1 MAISVQLNRQ
11 LHDIFL
17 NRGAIEFPDYIK
29 PHLVLENNNVFTL
42 FLRVDISG
50 PEIDVPL
57 MCKYRVEEG
66 LLSNYNY
73 PNSVKEVAVTLFE
86 NSYAQT
92 RRTANAIF
100 KTFLMNDTRDRL
112 MKITTNTGEV
122 YYGGNGYILDKDYN
136 ILILYTLHGVM
147 EERTLHYKTG
157 RIYVNPKVFVS
168 NGIVEKGIIKTV
180 IPAFVQEGIRI
191 DGANIEGVT
200 YQEINTRM
208 PIRNEY
214 GRIIGYTSPIPEIVI
229 PEIVIADVTNR
240 FIVKPKKPT
249 PSTFSNE
256 AMNDYLLEHLDEVV
270 QMTYIL

>member
-11 LHDIFL
+11 LHGIFL
-17 NRGAIEFPDYIK
+17 NRGAVEFPDYIK
-29 PHLVLENNNVFTL
+29 PHLVLEHNNVFNL

-66 LLSNYNY
+66 LLRNYDY

-147 EERTLHYKTG
+147 EDRTLHYKTG

-191 DGANIEGVT
+191 NGANIEGVT
-200 YQEINTRM
+200 YQEINTHM

-214 GRIIGYTSPIPEIVI
+214 GRITGYTSPIPEIV
-229 PEIVIADVTNR
+229 VADVTGR

-249 PSTFSNE
+249 PSTFNNE

-270 QMTYIL
+270 QMTYIV

>member
-1 MAISVQLNRQ
+1 MAISAQLNRQ

-17 NRGAIEFPDYIK
+17 SRGAIQFPDSIK
-29 PHLVLENNNVFTL
+29 PNLAFENNNVFNL

-57 MCKYRVEEG
+57 MCKYKVEEG
-66 LLSNYNY
+66 LLSNYNQ
-73 PNSVKEVAVTLFE
+73 PNSLKEMAVALFE
-86 NSYAQT
+86 NSYPQS
-92 RRTANAIF
+92 RRTADAIF
-100 KTFLMNDTRDRL
+100 KTFQMNDNRDRL

-147 EERTLHYKTG
+147 EDRILHYKTG

-168 NGIVEKGIIKTV
+168 NGLIEKGIIKTV

-191 DGANIEGVT
+191 DTNNIGVT
-200 YQEINTRM
+200 AQEITVHT
-208 PIRNEY
+208 RNEY
-214 GRIIGYTSPIPEIVI
+214 GLINYGTAPLPEI
-229 PEIVIADVTNR
+229 IVSDVTDR
-240 FIVKPKKPT
+240 FIIRPKKPT

-256 AMNDYLLEHLDEVV
+256 AMNDYLLEHLDKVV
-270 QMTYIL
+270 QMTYIS

>member
-17 NRGAIEFPDYIK
+17 GRGIIPFPDYIK
-29 PHLVLENNNVFTL
+29 PHLVFEDNNVFNL
-42 FLRVDISG
+42 FLKVDISG

-57 MCKYRVEEG
+57 MCKYKVEEG

-86 NSYAQT
+86 NSYPQSKRA
-92 RRTANAIF
+92 ANAIF
-100 KTFLMNDTRDRL
+100 KAFQMNNASDRL
-112 MKITTNTGEV
+112 LKITTNAGEA

-147 EERTLHYKTG
+147 EDRILHYKTG

-168 NGIVEKGIIKTV
+168 DGIVEKGIIKTV
-180 IPAFVQEGIRI
+180 IPAFVQEGIMI
-191 DGANIEGVT
+191 GTSNIGVT
-200 YQEINTRM
+200 SQEINTSI
-208 PIRNEY
+208 IRDSN
-214 GRIIGYTSPIPEIVI
+214 GFVAQVIKPLPEI
-229 PEIVIADVTNR
+229 IVADVTDR

-249 PSTFSNE
+249 PSTFNNE
-256 AMNDYLLEHLDEVV
+256 AMNDYLLEHLDEIV
-270 QMTYIL
+270 QMTYIT

>member
-17 NRGAIEFPDYIK
+17 NRGSISFPDYIK
-29 PHLVLENNNVFTL
+29 PHLAFENNNVFNL

-66 LLSNYNY
+66 LLDNFNHSN
-73 PNSVKEVAVTLFE
+73 SLKEVAVTLFE
-86 NSYAQT
+86 NSHPQS

-100 KTFLMNDTRDRL
+100 KAFQMNDNRDRL
-112 MKITTNTGEV
+112 IKITTNTGEV

-147 EERTLHYKTG
+147 EDRILHYKTG

-180 IPAFVQEGIRI
+180 IPAFVQEGIMI
-191 DGANIEGVT
+191 DTSSIGAT
-200 YQEINTRM
+200 AQEINTS
-208 PIRNEY
+208 IRNPN
-214 GRIIGYTSPIPEIVI
+214 GFVFQVIKPLPEI
-229 PEIVIADVTNR
+229 IVADVTDR

-249 PSTFSNE
+249 PSTSSNE

-270 QMTYIL
+270 QMTYIV

>member
-17 NRGAIEFPDYIK
+17 NRGDIQIPEYIK
-29 PHLVLENNNVFTL
+29 PNLAFENNNVFNL

-57 MCKYRVEEG
+57 MCKYKVEQG
-66 LLSNYNY
+66 LLSNYDY
-73 PNSVKEVAVTLFE
+73 LNSLKEMAVALFE
-86 NSYAQT
+86 NSYPQS

-100 KTFLMNDTRDRL
+100 KTFQMNNTRDRL
-112 MKITTNTGEV
+112 MKITTNSGEV

-136 ILILYTLHGVM
+136 IIILYTLHGVM
-147 EERTLHYKTG
+147 EDRVLHYKTG

-191 DGANIEGVT
+191 ARANIEGVT
-200 YQEINTRM
+200 YQEINIL
-208 PIRNEY
+208 IRNEY
-214 GRIIGYTSPIPEIVI
+214 GSLIGYTSPIPEI
-229 PEIVIADVTNR
+229 IVADVTDR

-256 AMNDYLLEHLDEVV
+256 AMNDYLLEHLDKVV
-270 QMTYIL
+270 QMTYI

>member
-17 NRGAIEFPDYIK
+17 NRGSISLPDYIK
-29 PHLVLENNNVFTL
+29 PHLAFENNNVFNL
-42 FLRVDISG
+42 FLKVDISG

-57 MCKYRVEEG
+57 MCKNKVEEG

-73 PNSVKEVAVTLFE
+73 SNGLKEVAVTLFE
-86 NSYAQT
+86 NSYPQS
-92 RRTANAIF
+92 RRTANATF
-100 KTFLMNDTRDRL
+100 KAFQLNDVRDRL
-112 MKITTNTGEV
+112 LKITTNTGEV

-147 EERTLHYKTG
+147 ERDRLLHYKTG

-191 DGANIEGVT
+191 DTSNIGVT
-200 YQEINTRM
+200 FQEITI

-214 GRIIGYTSPIPEIVI
+214 GLLTGYTSPIPEIV
-229 PEIVIADVTNR
+229 VADVTDR

-270 QMTYIL
+270 QMTYIV

>member
-17 NRGAIEFPDYIK
+17 SRGAIQSPGYIRTG
-29 PHLVLENNNVFTL
+29 LAFENNNVFNL

-66 LLSNYNY
+66 LLSNCSC
-73 PNSVKEVAVTLFE
+73 PDSLKEMAVALFE
-86 NSYAQT
+86 NSCPQS

-100 KTFLMNDTRDRL
+100 KTFQMNDNRNRL

-136 ILILYTLHGVM
+136 LLILYTLHGVM
-147 EERTLHYKTG
+147 EDRILHYKTG

-180 IPAFVQEGIRI
+180 IPAFVQEGIMVDTNDI
-191 DGANIEGVT
+191 GVT
-200 YQEINTRM
+200 AQDINIA
-208 PIRNEY
+208 IRNQN
-214 GRIIGYTSPIPEIVI
+214 GFVTRVIKPLPEI
-229 PEIVIADVTNR
+229 IVADVTDR
-240 FIVKPKKPT
+240 FIVRPKKPT
-249 PSTFSNE
+249 PSTFNND
-256 AMNDYLLEHLDEVV
+256 AMNDYLLEHLDKVV
-270 QMTYIL
+270 QMTHIS

>member
-17 NRGAIEFPDYIK
+17 NRGSISFPDYIK
-29 PHLVLENNNVFTL
+29 PHLAFENNNVFNL
-42 FLRVDISG
+42 FLKVDISG

-57 MCKYRVEEG
+57 MCKYKVEEG
-66 LLSNYNY
+66 LLDNFNHSN
-73 PNSVKEVAVTLFE
+73 SLKEVAVTLFE
-86 NSYAQT
+86 NSHPQS

-100 KTFLMNDTRDRL
+100 KAFQMNDNRDRL
-112 MKITTNTGEV
+112 VKITTNTGEV

-147 EERTLHYKTG
+147 EDRILHYKTG

-191 DGANIEGVT
+191 DTGNIGAT
-200 YQEINTRM
+200 YQEITM
-208 PIRNEY
+208 PIHRPD
-214 GRIIGYTSPIPEIVI
+214 GRFAGTTNPLPEIV
-229 PEIVIADVTNR
+229 VVDVTDR

-256 AMNDYLLEHLDEVV
+256 AMNDYLLEHLDEVI
-270 QMTYIL
+270 QMTYIV

>member
-11 LHDIFL
+11 LHNIFL
-17 NRGAIEFPDYIK
+17 SRGAIQFPDHIK
-29 PHLVLENNNVFTL
+29 PHLAFENNNVFNL

-66 LLSNYNY
+66 LLSNYNS
-73 PNSVKEVAVTLFE
+73 PNSLKEVAVALFD
-86 NSYAQT
+86 NSYSQS

-100 KTFLMNDTRDRL
+100 KTFQMNNTGDRL
-112 MKITTNTGEV
+112 IKITTNNGEV
-122 YYGGNGYILDKDYN
+122 YYGGDGYILDKDYN
-136 ILILYTLHGVM
+136 LLILYTLHGVM
-147 EERTLHYKTG
+147 EDRILHYKTG

-168 NGIVEKGIIKTV
+168 NGVVEKGIIKTV

-191 DGANIEGVT
+191 STSSVAST
-200 YQEINTRM
+200 FQEINM
-208 PIRNEY
+208 PISNNF
-214 GRIIGYTSPIPEIVI
+214 GRITSYTTPIPEIVI
-229 PEIVIADVTNR
+229 TDVTDR

-249 PSTFSNE
+249 PSTFSND

-270 QMTYIL
+270 QMTYIS

>member
-17 NRGAIEFPDYIK
+17 NRGAIQSPDHIK
-29 PHLVLENNNVFTL
+29 PILAFENHNVFNL

-57 MCKYRVEEG
+57 MCKYKVEEG
-66 LLSNYNY
+66 LLNNYNY
-73 PNSVKEVAVTLFE
+73 PNSLKEMAVALFE
-86 NSYAQT
+86 NSYPQSGRA
-92 RRTANAIF
+92 ANSIF
-100 KTFLMNDTRDRL
+100 KTFQMNNTRDRL

-136 ILILYTLHGVM
+136 LLILYTLHGVM
-147 EERTLHYKTG
+147 EDRILHYKTG

-168 NGIVEKGIIKTV
+168 KGIVEKGIIKTV
-180 IPAFVQEGIRI
+180 IPAFVQEGIMV
-191 DGANIEGVT
+191 DTNNIGVT
-200 YQEINTRM
+200 AQDINTI
-208 PIRNEY
+208 IRNQNGSVQVIE
-214 GRIIGYTSPIPEIVI
+214 PLPEIV
-229 PEIVIADVTNR
+229 VADVTDR

-270 QMTYIL
+270 QMTYIV

>member
-11 LHDIFL
+11 LHNIFL
-17 NRGAIEFPDYIK
+17 NRGAIQSPDHIK
-29 PHLVLENNNVFTL
+29 PILAFENHNVFNL

-57 MCKYRVEEG
+57 MCKYKVEEG
-66 LLSNYNY
+66 LLNNYNY
-73 PNSVKEVAVTLFE
+73 PNSLKEMAVALFE
-86 NSYAQT
+86 NSYPQS
-92 RRTANAIF
+92 RRTANSIF
-100 KTFLMNDTRDRL
+100 KTFQMNNTRDRL

-136 ILILYTLHGVM
+136 LLILYTLHGVM
-147 EERTLHYKTG
+147 EDRILHYKTG

-168 NGIVEKGIIKTV
+168 KGIVEKGIIKTV
-180 IPAFVQEGIRI
+180 IPAFVQEGIMV
-191 DGANIEGVT
+191 DTNNIGVT
-200 YQEINTRM
+200 TQDINTI
-208 PIRNEY
+208 IRNQNGFVQVIE
-214 GRIIGYTSPIPEIVI
+214 PLPEIV
-229 PEIVIADVTNR
+229 VADVTDR

-270 QMTYIL
+270 QMTYIV

>member
-17 NRGAIEFPDYIK
+17 NRGSISFPDYIK
-29 PHLVLENNNVFTL
+29 PHLAFENNNVFNL

-57 MCKYRVEEG
+57 MCKYRVEKG
-66 LLSNYNY
+66 LLDNFNHSN
-73 PNSVKEVAVTLFE
+73 SLKEVAVTLFE
-86 NSYAQT
+86 NSHPQS

-100 KTFLMNDTRDRL
+100 KAFQMNDNRDRL
-112 MKITTNTGEV
+112 IKITTNTGEV

-147 EERTLHYKTG
+147 EDRILHYKTG

-180 IPAFVQEGIRI
+180 IPAFVQEGIMI
-191 DGANIEGVT
+191 DTGNIRVT
-200 YQEINTRM
+200 SQEITM

-214 GRIIGYTSPIPEIVI
+214 GSFAGYTSPIPEIV
-229 PEIVIADVTNR
+229 VADVTDR
-240 FIVKPKKPT
+240 FIVKPKKPI

-270 QMTYIL
+270 QMTYIV

>member
-17 NRGAIEFPDYIK
+17 NRGSISLPDYIK
-29 PHLVLENNNVFTL
+29 PHLAFENNNVFNL
-42 FLRVDISG
+42 FLKVDISG

-66 LLSNYNY
+66 LLDNFNHSN
-73 PNSVKEVAVTLFE
+73 SLKEVAITLFE
-86 NSYAQT
+86 NSHPQS

-100 KTFLMNDTRDRL
+100 KTFQMNDNRDRL
-112 MKITTNTGEV
+112 IKITTNTGEV

-147 EERTLHYKTG
+147 EDRILHYKTG

-180 IPAFVQEGIRI
+180 IPAFVQEGIMV
-191 DGANIEGVT
+191 DTNNIEAIA
-200 YQEINTRM
+200 QDINT
-208 PIRNEY
+208 
-214 GRIIGYTSPIPEIVI
+214 IIGNSNGFVQVIKPLPEI
-229 PEIVIADVTNR
+229 IVADVTDR
-240 FIVKPKKPT
+240 FIVRPKKPT
-249 PSTFSNE
+249 PSTFNND
-256 AMNDYLLEHLDEVV
+256 AMNDYLLEHLDKVV
-270 QMTYIL
+270 QMTYIS

>member
-11 LHDIFL
+11 LHDVFL
-17 NRGAIEFPDYIK
+17 NRGAIQFPDYTR
-29 PHLVLENNNVFTL
+29 PYLAFENNSVFNL

-57 MCKYRVEEG
+57 MCKYKVEEG
-66 LLSNYNY
+66 LLSNYNQ
-73 PNSVKEVAVTLFE
+73 PDSLKEMAVALFE
-86 NSYAQT
+86 NGYPQS

-100 KTFLMNDTRDRL
+100 KTFQMNSNRNRL
-112 MKITTNTGEV
+112 MKITTSTGEV

-136 ILILYTLHGVM
+136 LLILYTLHGVM
-147 EERTLHYKTG
+147 EDRILHYKTG

-168 NGIVEKGIIKTV
+168 KGIVEKGIIKTV
-180 IPAFVQEGIRI
+180 IPAFVQEGIMVDTNDI
-191 DGANIEGVT
+191 GVT
-200 YQEINTRM
+200 AQDINTT
-208 PIRNEY
+208 IRNSN
-214 GRIIGYTSPIPEIVI
+214 GFVQVIKPLPEIV
-229 PEIVIADVTNR
+229 VADVTDR

-270 QMTYIL
+270 QMTYIV

>member
-11 LHDIFL
+11 LHGIFL
-17 NRGAIEFPDYIK
+17 NRGTIQFPDYIR
-29 PHLVLENNNVFTL
+29 PHLAFENNNVFNL
-42 FLRVDISG
+42 FLKVDISR

-57 MCKYRVEEG
+57 MCKNKVEDG
-66 LLSNYNY
+66 LLDNFNYSN
-73 PNSVKEVAVTLFE
+73 SLKEVAVTLFE
-86 NSYAQT
+86 NSYPQP

-100 KTFLMNDTRDRL
+100 KAFQMNDARDRL
-112 MKITTNTGEV
+112 LKITTNTGEV

-147 EERTLHYKTG
+147 GRDRLLHYKTG
-157 RIYVNPKVFVS
+157 RIYVNPKVFIS

-180 IPAFVQEGIRI
+180 IPAFVQEGIMI
-191 DGANIEGVT
+191 DTSSIGAT
-200 YQEINTRM
+200 AQEINTS
-208 PIRNEY
+208 IRNPN
-214 GRIIGYTSPIPEIVI
+214 GFVVQVIKPLPEIV
-229 PEIVIADVTNR
+229 VADVTDR

-270 QMTYIL
+270 QMTYIV

>member
-17 NRGAIEFPDYIK
+17 NRGSISFPDYIK
-29 PHLVLENNNVFTL
+29 PHLAFENNNVFNL

-66 LLSNYNY
+66 LLDNFNHSN
-73 PNSVKEVAVTLFE
+73 SLKEVAVTLFE
-86 NSYAQT
+86 NSHPQS

-100 KTFLMNDTRDRL
+100 RAFQMNDNRDRL
-112 MKITTNTGEV
+112 IKITTNTGEV

-147 EERTLHYKTG
+147 EDRILHCKTG

-168 NGIVEKGIIKTV
+168 NGLIEKGIIKTV
-180 IPAFVQEGIRI
+180 IPAFVQEGIMV
-191 DGANIEGVT
+191 DTNNIGVIA
-200 YQEINTRM
+200 QDINT
-208 PIRNEY
+208 IRRNSN
-214 GRIIGYTSPIPEIVI
+214 GFITHVIKPLPEI
-229 PEIVIADVTNR
+229 IVADVTDR
-240 FIVKPKKPT
+240 FIVRPKKPT
-249 PSTFSNE
+249 PSTFNND
-256 AMNDYLLEHLDEVV
+256 AMNDYLLEHLDEVI
-270 QMTYIL
+270 QMTYIG

>member
-17 NRGAIEFPDYIK
+17 NRGTIQLPVYIR
-29 PHLVLENNNVFTL
+29 PHLAFENHNVFNL

-57 MCKYRVEEG
+57 MCKYKVEEG
-66 LLSNYNY
+66 LLSNYNQ
-73 PNSVKEVAVTLFE
+73 PNSLKEMAVALFE
-86 NSYAQT
+86 NSYPQS

-100 KTFLMNDTRDRL
+100 KTFQMNNNRDRL

-136 ILILYTLHGVM
+136 LLILYTLHGVM
-147 EERTLHYKTG
+147 EDRILHYKTG

-168 NGIVEKGIIKTV
+168 NGLIEKGIIKTV
-180 IPAFVQEGIRI
+180 IPAFVQEGIMV
-191 DGANIEGVT
+191 DTNNIGVT
-200 YQEINTRM
+200 AQDINIV
-208 PIRNEY
+208 IRNQN
-214 GRIIGYTSPIPEIVI
+214 GFVVQVKPLPEIV
-229 PEIVIADVTNR
+229 VADVTDR

-270 QMTYIL
+270 QMTYIV

>member
-11 LHDIFL
+11 LHGIFL

-86 NSYAQT
+86 NSYAQA

-100 KTFLMNDTRDRL
+100 KTFQMNDNRDRL
-112 MKITTNTGEV
+112 MKIITNTGEV

-147 EERTLHYKTG
+147 EDRILHYKTG

-191 DGANIEGVT
+191 ARANIEGVT
-200 YQEINTRM
+200 YQEINI
-208 PIRNEY
+208 PIRNER
-214 GRIIGYTSPIPEIVI
+214 GRTIDYTLLIPEIV
-229 PEIVIADVTNR
+229 VADVTDR

-249 PSTFSNE
+249 PSTFNNE

-270 QMTYIL
+270 QMTYIF